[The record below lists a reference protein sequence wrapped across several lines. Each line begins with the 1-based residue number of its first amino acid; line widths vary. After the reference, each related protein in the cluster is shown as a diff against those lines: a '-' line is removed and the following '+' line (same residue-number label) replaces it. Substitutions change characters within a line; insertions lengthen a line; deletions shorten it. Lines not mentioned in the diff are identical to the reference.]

1 MKLTMSQYISRRLDG
16 VEGEIPRLIHM
27 LNKCF
32 TQKNFINFWKYWN
45 PIYSYILGYYVMKPF
60 RKIFPSKIARSLTLV
75 VNGIFHD
82 IVVSL
87 IIGRIFFS
95 VTLLFIIYSIILV
108 IEEKFKIEMN
118 TTFSKT
124 SYNMTM
130 LLVPF
135 ILLMIMF

>member
-1 MKLTMSQYISRRLDG
+1 MKITMNQYISRRLDG

-32 TQKNFINFWKYWN
+32 KQKNFINFWKYWN
-45 PIYSYILGYYVMKPF
+45 PIYGYILGYYVRKPL
-60 RKIFPSKIARSLTLV
+60 RKIFPQKIARSLTLV
-75 VNGIFHD
+75 INGMFHD

-95 VTLLFIIYSIILV
+95 VTLLFIIYSLILV
-108 IEEKFKIEMN
+108 IEENFNIEMN
-118 TTFSKT
+118 TTFSRIT
-124 SYNMTM
+124 YNMTI

-135 ILLMIMF
+135 FLLIILF